1 LILLGRVINEYARYR
16 AAKSVSFRSLQVAEA
31 LLVVPS
37 GNPAD
42 PKTDKIDAR
51 LLQNGDVFKVPP
63 HSRVVTDGVVLYGG
77 SEVDESM
84 ITGESIPVAKS
95 VHSKVFAGTTNGGGA
110 LVVKLTALPHEN
122 SVHRIAAM
130 VEDAELT
137 KPKVQALADRIASYF
152 VPVMAVL
159 GLLVFL
165 IWLLVGRF
173 ANNDSWGDA
182 VVQAITYSIATLV
195 VSCPCAIGLAVPMV
209 VLIAGGVAA
218 RFGIIFRD
226 PQKLETARNVTDVI
240 FDKTGTLTCG
250 VLTVVGEK
258 YHGKPVTQTK
268 GILLSLLRDV
278 KHPVSA
284 GVIRHLERDAEL
296 HPEIKPIAV
305 NDVTSIPGAGVQGI
319 CEGSKLEVR
328 AGNPDW
334 LFLQVPASP
343 STQLCVTIGG
353 VLHATFELKDRSRH
367 TAEMVTQKLQ
377 SRGINIHM
385 ISGDGQGAVDDIAH
399 SLNIPKCNTKSRCR
413 PEGKMTYVRDLQ
425 AQGKVVMFVG
435 DGTNDSVALKQAD
448 VGVHINQEQG
458 SDVAKSAAD
467 VVLMTARLHD
477 VLILLDISRAAY
489 RRIMMNFL
497 WSALYNAAALLL
509 AAGAFTSVMAEAR
522 IDPQYAGLGELVS
535 VLPVVLIAFQ
545 MRWRNYGKQY
555 RAIEYDYLKVDAPM
569 QKHVVRMRSTRSS
582 AADEEKCRGFC
593 APCVKMDRA

>member
-1 LILLGRVINEYARYR
+1 LILLGRVINEYARHR

-31 LLVVPS
+31 LLALPS
-37 GNPAD
+37 GNAAD
-42 PKTDKIDAR
+42 PKTHRIDAR
-51 LLQNGDVFKVPP
+51 LLQNGDTFKIPP

-122 SVHRIAAM
+122 SVQRIAAM

-152 VPVMAVL
+152 VPVMAII
-159 GLLVFL
+159 GFLVFL
-165 IWLLVGRF
+165 IWLLVDKF
-173 ANNDSWGDA
+173 ANHHSWSDA

-226 PQKLETARNVTDVI
+226 PQKLETARNVTDVV

-250 VLTVVGEK
+250 LLTVVGET
-258 YHGKPVTQTK
+258 YHRKPALQTK

-278 KHPVSA
+278 KHPVAA
-284 GVIRHLERDAEL
+284 GVLRHLENDADM
-296 HPEIKPIAV
+296 HPDIQPITV
-305 NDVTSIPGAGVQGI
+305 TDVTSIPGSGI
-319 CEGSKLEVR
+319 RGTCEGGKLEVR
-328 AGNPDW
+328 AGSPDW
-334 LFLQVPASP
+334 LFLQVAASP
-343 STQLCVTIGG
+343 NTQLCVTIGG
-353 VLHATFELKDRSRH
+353 VLHATFELKDRPRH
-367 TAEMVTQKLQ
+367 TAEMVTGKLHAK
-377 SRGINIHM
+377 NIQVHM
-385 ISGDGQGAVDDIAH
+385 ISGDGQGAVDDVAH
-399 SLNIPKCNTKSRCR
+399 SLHIPKRNTKSRCR
-413 PEGKMTYVRDLQ
+413 PEGKMTYVKDLQ
-425 AQGKVVMFVG
+425 VQGKVVMFVG

-448 VGVHINQEQG
+448 VGVHINQQEG

-489 RRIMMNFL
+489 RRIILNFL
-497 WSALYNAAALLL
+497 WSAFYNAAAILL
-509 AAGAFTSVMAEAR
+509 AAGAFTTVMASAR

-555 RAIEYDYLKVDAPM
+555 RAIEYSYLKVDAPM

-582 AADEEKCRGFC
+582 AAEEDKGRGFC
-593 APCVKMDRA
+593 APCVKRNRA